1 MLSGREKRENILD
14 ELFLYHMG
22 LGLKWVYFTMQGSGS
37 NLEMNSQFEIP
48 SVSKGCRK

>member
-37 NLEMNSQFEIP
+37 NLEMNSQL
-48 SVSKGCRK
+48 